1 MISVDERESESIYA
15 AYRAK
20 AIVSSPDL
28 ERVAATIADPRFPGA
43 LIPLDRQADTLC
55 AAAATLLDWCRL
67 APLLDARI
75 GYELSDFPGPVRS
88 DTPAQRVLEVLD
100 GYVPVLW
107 CLVRLPPDPNR
118 HKAAVAGCARLVS
131 NVAEHASLME
141 LPRPMRGTAELLAG
155 FEAALDQ
162 RDFDVGADIL
172 RELRVRD
179 LLDGLNV
186 RSLRLRLLYERGE
199 RLSPEFAELARQLRE
214 IALPFQVRALLE
226 DLP

>member
-1 MISVDERESESIYA
+1 VISVDERESESIYA

-88 DTPAQRVLEVLD
+88 DMPAQSVLEVLD
-100 GYVPVLW
+100 GYVPALW

-118 HKAAVAGCARLVS
+118 RNAAVVGCARLVS

-141 LPRPMRGTAELLAG
+141 LPRPMRRSISATSMWAPTYCASCASAISSTDLTCDLYVCGSCTS
-155 FEAALDQ
+155 AAS
-162 RDFDVGADIL
+162 A
-172 RELRVRD
+172 
-179 LLDGLNV
+179 
-186 RSLRLRLLYERGE
+186 
-199 RLSPEFAELARQLRE
+199 
-214 IALPFQVRALLE
+214 
-226 DLP
+226 